1 MAHPDPHRA
10 GAERD
15 QRRHA
20 GQAGELG
27 DLGQQDKSQG
37 RPGTHA
43 PQRREEESRGAAPD
57 DGSSRARSPGS
68 GGGNDT
74 SKDDAHFAPESGEK
88 PEAMGGER
96 QPPGGAS

>member
-20 GQAGELG
+20 GQTGEPS

-43 PQRREEESRGAAPD
+43 PERRQDEQRGAAPS
-57 DGSSRARSPGS
+57 DGSGRARSPGS
-68 GGGNDT
+68 NADVDT
-74 SKDDAHFAPESGEK
+74 GDDDVRYAPESGEK
-88 PEAMGGER
+88 PEAMDPDRANSSGR
-96 QPPGGAS
+96 S